1 MGNTVSKSIRHKKKV
16 LSKPLTLANNELD
29 KELSNMAQLYHHD
42 KEQLFS
48 AQNEEARKRLRV
60 ERLKKKSLNPN

>member
-1 MGNTVSKSIRHKKKV
+1 MKDTTYVGAGQSPNKTIRHKKKV

-29 KELSNMAQLYHHD
+29 RELSTVAQIYHHD

-48 AQNEEARKRLRV
+48 
-60 ERLKKKSLNPN
+60 